1 MLRRI
6 LALSVSAIL
15 CLSCLSGCKK
25 DSSETEP
32 DQEVVKTAAQHKV
45 EAEKEINAENMDDE
59 LAKIEKAMEQDLKEV
74 P

>member
-25 DSSETEP
+25 DSNETEP
-32 DQEVVKTAAQHKV
+32 DQEVVKTEAQHKA
-45 EAEKEINAENMDDE
+45 EAEKEIEVE
-59 LAKIEKAMEQDLKEV
+59 SEVTSSPRSKKIWSRT
-74 P
+74 